1 MAVLGVVLAGIVYW
15 QFKPTG
21 GGDSG
26 KNDGAGDAKGGP
38 IEFKPIDLDIDSLVA
53 SVEMNIPEYSEV
65 RIERDPMAPLIRP
78 LTAIG
83 PVSGEPIV
91 EGGQGAESAKQ
102 HIVNLIRTITVSG
115 IVWDPA
121 MPYAVVDNEIV
132 RRGQVLPSGI
142 SVAEIG
148 PDYVL
153 FEAEGVQVPVYL
165 RE

>member
-1 MAVLGVVLAGIVYW
+1 MAVLGLVLAGIVFW
-15 QFKPTG
+15 QFKPVG

-26 KNDGAGDAKGGP
+26 QDDGTAESKGP

-83 PVSGEPIV
+83 PVSGEAV
-91 EGGQGAESAKQ
+91 VKGEGAEPAKQ
-102 HIVNLIRTITVSG
+102 RIVNLIRTITVSG

-121 MPYAVVDNEIV
+121 TPYAVVDNEIV